1 MDQAEPCVCA
11 DLITNTFE
19 IFRFSKYIYGREKMR
34 WKNIKNMGNLIGNR
48 EWMDEN
54 VEGKN
59 LRVAR

>member
-19 IFRFSKYIYGREKMR
+19 QIFFFYLYMKERKWDDKK
-34 WKNIKNMGNLIGNR
+34 KNKGNLIGNR
-48 EWMDEN
+48 EWMDKN